1 MTGTMEALDYDPGD
15 PALIRNPFPRFAK
28 LRSEKPIYRSACLKG
43 WALTRHA
50 DVKRVL
56 GDFQSFSSQRIQPY
70 ANHIGTAS
78 GVAAEVLQGLSRWVV
93 FTDRPHHSD
102 IRLMMNK
109 AFFPVV
115 SLMEPFVEET
125 VRSLFAEIERRNNLG
140 RDQYDLVQ
148 ELGIPLPT
156 RVVAYLLGLPEDACL
171 LLKNWS
177 DELGFLVTGVRDAQG
192 RFSRANAAFA
202 EMVEYFSRLVRE
214 RTGRPGDDVVSRLVQ
229 AAKESRGQISEA
241 DIVQN
246 IVILAFAGHETTSDF
261 ISMAAFHLLNRPETI
276 ETLIS
281 DPSLID
287 GTVEELLRFDS
298 PSAAVVRI
306 AKSDLEIDDN
316 IIERGD
322 RLFCFVNAANR
333 DPAVFTDPES
343 LDIRRRVRNS
353 LSFAYGPHLCLGAP
367 LARMEGR
374 IVLKHLLPRLR
385 NVRLMDGGDVW
396 RPGYTERGLKQ
407 LILQRV

>member
-1 MTGTMEALDYDPGD
+1 MTGAIEALDYDPRD

-28 LRSEKPIYRSACLKG
+28 LRAEKPIYRSACLKG

-56 GDFQSFSSQRIQPY
+56 GDFQNFSSQRIQPY
-70 ANHIGTAS
+70 ASHIGAAS
-78 GVAAEVLQGLSRWVV
+78 GIAAEVLQGLSRWVV

-102 IRLMMNK
+102 VRLMMNK

-115 SLMEPFVEET
+115 SSMEAFVEQT
-125 VRSLFAEIERRNNLG
+125 VRSLFAEIDQRNKVG

-156 RVVAYLLGLPEDACL
+156 RVVAYLLGLPESACG

-202 EMVEYFSRLVRE
+202 EMIEYFSRLVRE
-214 RTGRPGDDVVSRLVQ
+214 RTDHPGDDVVSRLIR
-229 AAKESRGQISEA
+229 AARESRGQVSEA

-246 IVILAFAGHETTSDF
+246 IIILAFAGHETTSDF
-261 ISMAAFHLLNRPETI
+261 ISMAAFHLLNRPGSI
-276 ETLIS
+276 ETLTS
-281 DPSLID
+281 NQSLID

-306 AKSDLEIDDN
+306 ANSDLEIDGN
-316 IIERGD
+316 GIVQGD

-343 LDIRRRVRNS
+343 LDIRRVVRNS

-367 LARMEGR
+367 LARLEGR
-374 IVLKHLLPRLR
+374 IVLKHLLPRLQS
-385 NVRLMDGGDVW
+385 VRLMKGGDVW

-407 LILQRV
+407 LILELV

>member
-1 MTGTMEALDYDPGD
+1 MTGATEVLDYDPQD

-28 LRSEKPIYRSACLKG
+28 LRAEKPIYRSPSLKG

-56 GDFQSFSSQRIQPY
+56 GDFQHFSSQRIQPY
-70 ANHIGTAS
+70 ASHIGAAS
-78 GVAAEVLQGLSRWVV
+78 GIAAGVLEGLSRWVV

-102 IRLMMNK
+102 IRLMMNR

-115 SLMEPFVEET
+115 SSMEPFVEST
-125 VRSLFAEIERRNNLG
+125 VRSLFAEIERRNKLG

-156 RVVAYLLGLPEDACL
+156 HVVAYLLGLPESACG

-177 DELGFLVTGVRDAQG
+177 DELGFLVTGVRDARE

-214 RTGRPGDDVVSRLVQ
+214 RTEHPANDVVSRLVQ
-229 AAKESRGQISEA
+229 AAGEARRPVSEA

-246 IVILAFAGHETTSDF
+246 IIILAFAGHETTSDF
-261 ISMAAFHLLNRPETI
+261 ISMAAFHLLSRPDSI
-276 ETLIS
+276 EILTN

-298 PSAAVVRI
+298 PSAAVVRV
-306 AKSDLEIDDN
+306 ANSDLEIDGN
-316 IIERGD
+316 KIEKGD

-333 DPAVFTDPES
+333 DPAVFTDPDV
-343 LDIRRRVRNS
+343 LDVRRVVRNS

-374 IVLKHLLPRLR
+374 IVLKRLLPQLR
-385 NVRLMDGGDVW
+385 KVRLMEGGDVW

-407 LILQRV
+407 LILQLV